1 MGLVLLEAI
10 RQPLV
15 LVHLSH
21 PSVARGHC
29 VMSSDPQNTLDV
41 TRRTDA
47 TTHHKGCVMTSPI
60 LVTGGTGRLGSHV
73 VRRRWAK
80 GVLDGR
86 AALGVPTGPWQ
97 AP

>member
-1 MGLVLLEAI
+1 
-10 RQPLV
+10 
-15 LVHLSH
+15 
-21 PSVARGHC
+21 
-29 VMSSDPQNTLDV
+29 
-41 TRRTDA
+41 
-47 TTHHKGCVMTSPI
+47 MTSPI

-97 AP
+97 APSRRAGPVPRKAARAARADANLAPDRAVGLRTWEDFLASPGDRSGPT